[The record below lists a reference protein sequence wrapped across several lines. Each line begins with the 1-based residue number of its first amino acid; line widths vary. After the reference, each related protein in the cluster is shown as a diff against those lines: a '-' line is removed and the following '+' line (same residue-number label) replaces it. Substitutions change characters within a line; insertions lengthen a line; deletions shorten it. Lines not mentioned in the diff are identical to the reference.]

1 MNDWRNQW
9 YLGKKKMLFSVHAS
23 CLRCLR
29 MSQISGVVVTRT
41 EGTYLG
47 YRDNSF
53 LPPLDMLGYPFM
65 TLNLV
70 LMWGG

>member
-1 MNDWRNQW
+1 MVFGEEKNALLCTCKLLEVLENESDIW
-9 YLGKKKMLFSVHAS
+9 
-23 CLRCLR
+23 
-29 MSQISGVVVTRT
+29 IVVTRT

-70 LMWGG
+70 LRWGG